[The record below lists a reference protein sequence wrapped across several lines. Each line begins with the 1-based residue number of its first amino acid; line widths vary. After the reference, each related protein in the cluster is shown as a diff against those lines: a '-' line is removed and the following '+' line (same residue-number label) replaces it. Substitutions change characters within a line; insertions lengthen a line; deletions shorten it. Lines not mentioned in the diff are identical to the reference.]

1 MFLCSRRRRSLQGS
15 HGRTDSRANSKDSN
29 RSGDR
34 GHSKAS
40 RRGGSKDKE
49 LARSVP
55 TFQSPVVGGQ
65 LGDDVLKEIK
75 SAFDLFDADGSGDID
90 SKELHTAM
98 KELGFKTT
106 KEEIDKMISEVDED
120 GSGEIDF
127 DEFREM
133 VTRKIMDRKPLVE
146 KAFQEFDNDG
156 SGYITFAKLK
166 RISKLMGENISDKD
180 LMDMLNL
187 ADKDG
192 DGLVNLQEFMNL
204 MKDRQMW

>member
-1 MFLCSRRRRSLQGS
+1 MFFCPRRRADSRQGS
-15 HGRTDSRANSKDSN
+15 HGRIDARISSKDSN

-34 GHSKAS
+34 GLSKIS
-40 RRGGSKDKE
+40 RRAGSKE
-49 LARSVP
+49 LSRSVP
-55 TFQSPVVGGQ
+55 TFQSPVAGGQ

-98 KELGFKTT
+98 KELGFEMTRG
-106 KEEIDKMISEVDED
+106 EIDEMISEVDED

-133 VTRKIMDRKPLVE
+133 VTRKIMDRKPMVE

-166 RISKLMGENISDKD
+166 RISKLMGENMSDKD
-180 LMDMLNL
+180 LTDMLEL

-192 DGLVNLQEFMNL
+192 DGLVSLQEFMNL

>member
-1 MFLCSRRRRSLQGS
+1 MFFCPRRRAASRHGS
-15 HGRTDSRANSKDSN
+15 HRRIDANRSSKDSN

-34 GHSKAS
+34 GLSKNS
-40 RRGGSKDKE
+40 RRSGSKE
-49 LARSVP
+49 LSRSVP
-55 TFQSPVVGGQ
+55 TFRSPVTGGQ
-65 LGDDVLKEIK
+65 LHDDVLKEIK

-98 KELGFKTT
+98 KELGFEMTRG
-106 KEEIDKMISEVDED
+106 EIDEMISEVDED

-133 VTRKIMDRKPLVE
+133 VTRKIMDRKPMVE

-166 RISKLMGENISDKD
+166 RISKLMGENMSDKD
-180 LMDMLNL
+180 LTDMLEL

-192 DGLVNLQEFMNL
+192 DGLVSLQEFMNL